1 MTLSE
6 IHIPAGQQQPPRQ
19 PLDES
24 SAPSFSNDVVP
35 VLTRFGCNAGTCH
48 GKLAGQ
54 NGFKLFLRGFAPA
67 DDFESIV
74 RESLGR
80 RINMES
86 PADSLLIGKA
96 VGTVPHGG
104 GKRFEV
110 NSPAQKILIDWVLA
124 GAKGP
129 TDEDPAIARI
139 EVEPTQETLSIH
151 DSRTL
156 KVTAVFENGDRRD
169 VTWLTQFAS
178 SDAGILNVTEGGSVT
193 AIRADDR
200 RKLRRS
206 ESCPQQ
212 KFCFWA
218 TASRCMARPR
228 VSAGTE
234 TGGWPPALSRRTM
247 CVC

>member
-1 MTLSE
+1 MILQLPLSTTACFGIILLTMTLSQ
-6 IHIPAGQQQPPRQ
+6 A
-19 PLDES
+19 DEP

-54 NGFKLFLRGFAPA
+54 NGFKLSLRGFAPA

-80 RINMES
+80 RINMVS

-110 NSPAQKILIDWVLA
+110 NSPAQQILIDWVLA

-193 AIRADDR
+193 ALRNGEAVVRATFQGQVEIATFTMPFDGTAEPQWFAVKNNAIDDH
-200 RKLRRS
+200 
-206 ESCPQQ
+206 
-212 KFCFWA
+212 
-218 TASRCMARPR
+218 
-228 VSAGTE
+228 VY
-234 TGGWPPALSRRTM
+234 
-247 CVC
+247 